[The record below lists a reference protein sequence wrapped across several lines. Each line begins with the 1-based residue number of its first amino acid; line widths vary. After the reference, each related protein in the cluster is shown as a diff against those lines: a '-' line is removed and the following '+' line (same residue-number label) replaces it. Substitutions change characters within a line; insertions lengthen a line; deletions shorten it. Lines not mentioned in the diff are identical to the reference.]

1 MPAPLATSTHDRA
14 IAVTGDIPA
23 PAPAAVPDTI
33 DETDLTARVSAF
45 ASTWWPLALIAA
57 VAIAARWRYITGYH
71 DSYGSGDAHLM
82 LARALFVSRWD
93 LEPTGAVGAAGGI
106 FTNPPLIPFMLAG
119 FSKAT
124 TIPLTDTPVI
134 VGSLIALL
142 GLFALYGVL
151 CRAFDRAIAVI
162 SVVLVAMLPRFAFDS
177 TEPDKV
183 IYVVSFF
190 VMALFFLYE
199 GQRRPKLFLV
209 AGLCM
214 GLALFSYTTALL
226 FLPVYALS
234 HVALSRSDRKKTL
247 DPWFVGSCA
256 IVLAFFAAYT
266 ALDAS
271 FDASPAP
278 LASGAP
284 IAAGQP
290 APIAPR
296 GGEAGTPSPLAP
308 PADDS
313 LFSGQFERYWEN
325 FTGLA
330 GDGFRGSAWDVYLDG
345 IRAQLLDPVYIAAIA
360 GFVLALWH
368 IIARRKFE
376 MAPLVLWMAII
387 TVAFAVQLPAPS
399 HPTRYPSYVT
409 PVFVVMAVFALVWT
423 ARQIA
428 ARLNLEPAYG
438 LALAAPFLTWIAF
451 SYATAPEQGIRPLYA
466 QHITA
471 AEYIN
476 DNNLLADDTQLL
488 YLGWPSYT
496 FGLLEGGAD
505 PQHLRT
511 FGWQP
516 MNFETLQYDPA
527 VRYYLYDDF
536 NEDYFGNGKRV
547 LQQLDFGYTKEE
559 IAKFC
564 TAPTIT
570 EGAESCTGH
579 VTLYRLTPRRFEE

>member
-1 MPAPLATSTHDRA
+1 MPAPLATSTHDST
-14 IAVTGDIPA
+14 IAVASDVPV
-23 PAPAAVPDTI
+23 AASDQVGG
-33 DETDLTARVSAF
+33 TDLRARVSAF
-45 ASTWWPLALIAA
+45 VSNWWPLALIGLI
-57 VAIAARWRYITGYH
+57 AIAARWRYITGYH

-82 LARALFVSRWD
+82 LTRALFVSRWD
-93 LEPTGAVGAAGGI
+93 LEPSGGVGAAGGI
-106 FTNPPLIPFMLAG
+106 FANPPLIPFMLAG

-134 VGSLIALL
+134 LGPLIALL

-151 CRAFDRAIAVI
+151 CRAFDRTIAVI

-190 VMALFFLYE
+190 VIALFFLYE
-199 GQRRPKLFLV
+199 GQQHPKRFLA
-209 AGLCM
+209 AGLFM

-234 HVALSRSDRKKTL
+234 HVALSRGDRRKTF

-271 FDASPAP
+271 FTSSPGPIPA
-278 LASGAP
+278 AVP
-284 IAAGQP
+284 IAAGQL
-290 APIAPR
+290 API
-296 GGEAGTPSPLAP
+296 EAIDGAADLPTPLAP
-308 PADDS
+308 PDDDS
-313 LFSGQFERYWEN
+313 LFSSQFERYWEN

-368 IIARRKFE
+368 IIARRKLE
-376 MAPLVLWMAII
+376 MAPLALWMAIV

-423 ARQIA
+423 ARQVA
-428 ARLNLEPAYG
+428 ARLKLEPVYG
-438 LALAAPFLTWIAF
+438 LAIAAPFLAWIAF
-451 SYATAPEQGIRPLYA
+451 SYATAPQQGIRPLYA

-471 AEYIN
+471 ADYVN
-476 DNNLLADDTQLL
+476 DNDLLADDARLL

-496 FGLLEGGAD
+496 YGLLDGGAD
-505 PQHLRT
+505 PEHLRT
-511 FGWQP
+511 FGWQRV
-516 MNFETLQYDPA
+516 NFGAYQFDPA

-536 NEDYFGNGKRV
+536 NDDYFGAGKRM
-547 LQQLDFGYTKEE
+547 LQQLDFGFTKEE
-559 IAKFC
+559 ISTFC
-564 TAPTIT
+564 TAPTAPNGIET
-570 EGAESCTGH
+570 CAGH
-579 VTLYRLTPRRFEE
+579 VTLYRITPK

>member
-1 MPAPLATSTHDRA
+1 MPAPLATSTHDNA
-14 IAVTGDIPA
+14 IAVTSDAPVPA
-23 PAPAAVPDTI
+23 SDRIAGA
-33 DETDLTARVSAF
+33 DLTARATVF
-45 ASTWWPLALIAA
+45 ASRWWPLALIAV
-57 VAIAARWRYITGYH
+57 VALAARWRYITGYH
-71 DSYGSGDAHLM
+71 DSYGSGDAHLV
-82 LARALFVSRWD
+82 LTRALFVSRWD
-93 LEPTGAVGAAGGI
+93 LEPGGGVGAAGGI
-106 FTNPPLIPFMLAG
+106 FANPPLIPFMLAG

-124 TIPLTDTPVI
+124 TIPLNDAPVI
-134 VGSLIALL
+134 LGPLIALL

-151 CRAFDRAIAVI
+151 CRAFDRTIAVI

-190 VMALFFLYE
+190 LMALFFLYE
-199 GQRRPKLFLV
+199 GQHRPKLLLA

-214 GLALFSYTTALL
+214 GLAVFSYTTALL

-234 HVALSRSDRKKTL
+234 HIALARGDRRKTF
-247 DPWFVGSCA
+247 DPWFVTSCA
-256 IVLAFFAAYT
+256 IILAFFAAYI
-266 ALDAS
+266 ALDATFS
-271 FDASPAP
+271 SPGQTSVPAP
-278 LASGAP
+278 GAV
-284 IAAGQP
+284 AQP
-290 APIAPR
+290 APIDTT
-296 GGEAGTPSPLAP
+296 GGGADLPSPLAP
-308 PADDS
+308 PDNDA

-330 GDGFRGSAWDVYLDG
+330 GDGFRGSAWDLYLDG
-345 IRAQLLDPVYIAAIA
+345 IRAQLLDPVYFAALA

-376 MAPLVLWMAII
+376 VAPLVLWMAIV

-428 ARLNLEPAYG
+428 ARLSLEPAYG
-438 LALAAPFLTWIAF
+438 LAIAAPFLAWIAF
-451 SYATAPEQGIRPLYA
+451 SYATAPEQGLRPLYA

-471 AEYIN
+471 ANYIT
-476 DNNLLADDTQLL
+476 DNGLLADDARLL

-496 FGLLEGGAD
+496 YGLLDGGAD

-516 MNFETLQYDPA
+516 VNFAEYQFDPA
-527 VRYYLYDDF
+527 IRYYLYDDF
-536 NEDYFGNGKRV
+536 NDDYFGTGKRMF
-547 LQQLDFGYTKEE
+547 QQLDFAFTKEE
-559 IAKFC
+559 VATFC
-564 TAPTIT
+564 TAPAIT
-570 EGAESCTGH
+570 ENASGPPAQCTGN
-579 VTLYRLTPRRFEE
+579 VTLYRLTPR